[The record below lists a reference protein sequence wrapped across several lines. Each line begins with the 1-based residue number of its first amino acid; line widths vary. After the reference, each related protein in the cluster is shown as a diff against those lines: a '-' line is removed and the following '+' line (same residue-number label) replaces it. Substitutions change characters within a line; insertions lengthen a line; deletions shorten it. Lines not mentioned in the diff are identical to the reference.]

1 MLMDFIKYL
10 NWIDILL
17 VCVCARAVFIGVKTG
32 FIVEFFKS
40 VGILFSIFIT
50 LHYYSTLTVLLA
62 SQVTTFELPIV
73 AIFVFLALWFLMTYV
88 FKLIREGLLMV
99 FSVQA
104 HPNVDRWGGAFLACL
119 RGVVVSSMV
128 FYVLLLTYNPDI
140 IKVAQNS
147 LARYAVSYLPTGIY
161 TGIYNGFVVKFFAQ
175 EKISEEALLV
185 PQLLENKKA
194 KK

>member
-1 MLMDFIKYL
+1 MLIDFIKHL

-17 VCVCARAVFIGVKTG
+17 ACVCARAVFIGIKTG

-40 VGILFSIFIT
+40 LGILFSIFIT
-50 LHYYSTLTVLLA
+50 LHYYSTLTVVLA
-62 SQVTTFELPIV
+62 SQITSFELPTL
-73 AIFVFLALWFLMTYV
+73 AILVFWALWFLMTYV
-88 FKLIREGLLMV
+88 FKLIREGLMMV

-128 FYVLLLTYNPDI
+128 FYALLLTYNPDI

-147 LARYAVSYLPTGIY
+147 LARNAVSYLPTGIY
-161 TGIYNGFVVKFFAQ
+161 AGVFNGFVTKFFPQ
-175 EKISEEALLV
+175 EKISEEALAV
-185 PQLLENKKA
+185 PQLSENKRARK
-194 KK
+194 